1 MTGRE
6 TDLRSAIRASLASI
20 SWSLCAGLAA
30 VVVGLAANTLSLL
43 AYGLDGIVD
52 SVASVVIL
60 FDLRVEVRGGRPPAH
75 RRAERTVG
83 AALLLIGGAVIVQSM
98 RGMRSGTGPDASPF
112 GIAIAIASTLLLPPL
127 AVWKLRLGGRL
138 ESTALQGD
146 GILTGAGAALAAIT
160 LAGML
165 LDARLGWW
173 WADPAAALVIGVFLV
188 VAGALTLRDRGAH
201 ART

>member
-20 SWSLCAGLAA
+20 SWSLGAGLAA

-83 AALLLIGGAVIVQSM
+83 AALLLIGGAVIVQSI

-127 AVWKLRLGGRL
+127 AVWKLRLGRRL

>member
-1 MTGRE
+1 VTGRE

-20 SWSLCAGLAA
+20 SWSLGAGLAA

-83 AALLLIGGAVIVQSM
+83 AALLLIGGAVIVQSI

-127 AVWKLRLGGRL
+127 AVWKLRLGRRL